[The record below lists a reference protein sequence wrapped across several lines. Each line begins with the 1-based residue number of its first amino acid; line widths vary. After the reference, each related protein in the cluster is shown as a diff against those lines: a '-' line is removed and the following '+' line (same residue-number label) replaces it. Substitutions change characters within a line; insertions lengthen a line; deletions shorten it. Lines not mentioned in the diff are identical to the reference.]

1 MKPLTNCALNP
12 WVYALLMLLFCIPLI
27 GPIAMLICAFAVK
40 NPEVRNFTRSFFCF
54 ILIAYIL
61 LLVLEIIFL
70 VAVNN
75 GWIDLGTEYD
85 IDFDFE
91 DSVNDGIQ
99 AFMRLKYLFP
109 RAVV

>member
-1 MKPLTNCALNP
+1 MKPLSNCALNP

-54 ILIAYIL
+54 ILIVYIL
-61 LLVLEIIFL
+61 LLILEIVLI
-70 VAVNN
+70 VGISN
-75 GWIDLGTEYD
+75 GWFDLGLDLEY
-85 IDFDFE
+85 DFDFG